1 MEVVSEF
8 INKPYRVFALI
19 NTTDY
24 DGDEDCGV
32 KVVRVYNDEVYN
44 ETDIFGWDA
53 NDLFN
58 LRVGDWRI
66 AEGFDGAYAMRIA

>member
-24 DGDEDCGV
+24 DGDCGV

-53 NDLFN
+53 DDLFN
-58 LRVGDWRI
+58 LSVGDLCI
-66 AEGFDGAYAMRIA
+66 AEGFNDGAYAMRIA